1 LSLPST
7 VRSVSLDGSTS
18 VPVTW
23 DAASVTEGTHVINGS
38 GGARAVVTGYS
49 VDHVDP
55 VSTLVATGVKPTLPG
70 RVRVVYTDGSDR
82 FVPVHWD
89 AVAPPVWGRYTVR
102 GDVPGAVATVT
113 VTDAVSTANL
123 ARAAKADASFSGA
136 AGTIPSAM
144 IDGSASTQWSSFY
157 NKAATALLPAVSRAH
172 ASEWVSLEWPAA
184 QTISALVP
192 AYTRATPA
200 AVKVSYWDGSG
211 WADAGSSLSFPA
223 VNTTRVKLE
232 MTSPAPGTNTG
243 FFGISELEATGKQIE
258 PSLIDLKVNG
268 VSVPGFDPAVT
279 SYAVPVQYDRAP
291 VITWTTAGDESVSV
305 SGGTVTVTSGD
316 RSRVY
321 TVTFI
326 PADIEPGTVGGTVP
340 ATLALALGAPA
351 TFGAFTPGVEKTY
364 TASTS
369 ATVTSTAGD
378 AALSVSDPGRLT
390 NGAFSLAD
398 PLQVAF
404 SKSSWSAP
412 VSNDP
417 VTITFAQ
424 HIGANEP
431 LRTGTYSRTLTF
443 TLSTT
448 TP

>member
-1 LSLPST
+1 
-7 VRSVSLDGSTS
+7 
-18 VPVTW
+18 
-23 DAASVTEGTHVINGS
+23 
-38 GGARAVVTGYS
+38 
-49 VDHVDP
+49 
-55 VSTLVATGVKPTLPG
+55 
-70 RVRVVYTDGSDR
+70 
-82 FVPVHWD
+82 
-89 AVAPPVWGRYTVR
+89 
-102 GDVPGAVATVT
+102 
-113 VTDAVSTANL
+113 
-123 ARAAKADASFSGA
+123 
-136 AGTIPSAM
+136 
-144 IDGSASTQWSSFY
+144 
-157 NKAATALLPAVSRAH
+157 
-172 ASEWVSLEWPAA
+172 
-184 QTISALVP
+184 
-192 AYTRATPA
+192 
-200 AVKVSYWDGSG
+200 
-211 WADAGSSLSFPA
+211 
-223 VNTTRVKLE
+223 